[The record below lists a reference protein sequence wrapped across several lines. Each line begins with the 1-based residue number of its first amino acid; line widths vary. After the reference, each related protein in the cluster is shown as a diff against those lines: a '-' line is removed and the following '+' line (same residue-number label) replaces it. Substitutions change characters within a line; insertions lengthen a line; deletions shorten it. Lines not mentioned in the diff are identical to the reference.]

1 MAAARSRIR
10 IRKGDLVEVIAGKEK
25 GKRGEVLKADPRAQ
39 RVIVEN
45 LNVSKKHKRPR
56 PLRDSGRM
64 GQQQIEPGGVVD
76 IAAPIPISNVMV
88 VCPSCD
94 RPTRVAHAVE
104 EVKGAP
110 AKIRVCTRSD
120 CGKGVDR

>member
-1 MAAARSRIR
+1 MARGRMQ

-25 GKRGEVLKADPRAQ
+25 GKRGTVLEADPRRR

-45 LNVSKKHKRPR
+45 LNLSKKHKRPR
-56 PLRDSGRM
+56 PIRDSSRR
-64 GQQQIEPGGVVD
+64 GQPQIEPGGVVD
-76 IAAPIPISNVMV
+76 LAAPIAISNVKL

-94 RPTRVAHAVE
+94 RPTRVAHGIE
-104 EVKGAP
+104 EIKGADT
-110 AKIRVCTRSD
+110 KVRVCGRPD